1 MSNYDRLEKLMNDQI
16 EVKEG
21 WWGLKPNQANKQKP
35 SQTEELQASIAEL
48 LQSNKELKE
57 SNENLA
63 AEVWDLK
70 SNMDFLIK
78 SLFGK

>member
-1 MSNYDRLEKLMNDQI
+1 MNDQM

-21 WWGLKPNQANKQKP
+21 WWGLKPP
-35 SQTEELQASIAEL
+35 SQNEELKASIAEL
-48 LQSNKELKE
+48 LKSNKELKE

-78 SLFGK
+78 ALFGK